1 MERVALDTS
10 ACIELFN
17 GNPLIAAFMQK
28 SPSLKP
34 CLPSVAFFELML
46 RTYRIEEV
54 EAFASQA
61 ELLSFD
67 ESAARKSAEISKELG
82 SYSEIVGSRDIF
94 IAATAIVNGCALI
107 TFNTK
112 HFSRI
117 KGLKM
122 VKLR

>member
-10 ACIELFN
+10 ACIELFK
-17 GNPLIAAFMQK
+17 GNPLIASFMQK

-46 RTYRIEEV
+46 RTYRIEDV

-94 IAATAIVNGCALI
+94 IAATAIVNGCALV

-117 KGLKM
+117 KGLKL
-122 VKLR
+122 VKIS